1 MIKKISKETKMVAM
15 VSIAVLFFVLI
26 GVFES
31 MALEMNTDRP
41 GMDYNSFDLA
51 AANPT
56 LCEQACNADPNCR
69 AFTYVKP
76 GVQGANARCWLKN
89 DIPAANPSDC
99 CVSGVKG
106 SGASM
111 DLTGVWNCDDGGK
124 YYIRQLGTDVW
135 WYGELDPNTP
145 SWSNVMRGTISGN
158 MIEGEWSDVPK
169 GSVMQYGNLALQ
181 IESGNKLVALSKT
194 GGFSGSVWTR

>member
-1 MIKKISKETKMVAM
+1 MIKERPKEEMVAM
-15 VSIAVLFFVLI
+15 VSIALLFFVLT

-89 DIPAANPSDC
+89 DIPAATPSDC

-111 DLTGVWNCDDGGK
+111 NLTGVWNCDDGGK
-124 YYIRQLGTDVW
+124 YYIRQLGTAVW
-135 WYGELDPNTP
+135 WYGEQDPNTP
-145 SWSNVMRGTISGN
+145 SWSNVMHGTVSGN
-158 MIEGEWSDVPK
+158 MIDAEWSDVPK